1 MAAYEALAG
10 AYDGLM
16 ADAQYEKRGRYV
28 EKLLKKAAISVE
40 TVVDLGCGTGTIA
53 CQLAQR
59 GYQVIAMDPSE
70 EMLTQAMDKAMALD
84 TPPQFLQQSMEKLRL
99 PFLVDGVI
107 STVDAMNYVTAP
119 KSLQETFRRIY
130 KHLNPGGRLV
140 FDVNTPEKFQ
150 AMDGQMYVDE
160 TEEAYC
166 VWRTFYSEKR
176 KICTYLVDMFTQLPD
191 GSYERTWEEH
201 KERAYEQDQL
211 LEMLSNAGFTTVS
224 VFGDLTTQ
232 APAPKEARIIF
243 VCDKD
248 K

>member
-16 ADAQYEKRGRYV
+16 ADAQYGKRGRYV
-28 EKLLKKAAISVE
+28 EKLLKKATISVE

-53 CQLAQR
+53 CLLAQK
-59 GYQVIAMDPSE
+59 GYQVIALDPSE
-70 EMLTQAMDKAMALD
+70 EMLTQAMDKAMELD

-119 KSLQETFRRIY
+119 KALQETFYRIF
-130 KHLNPGGRLV
+130 KHLTPGGRLV
-140 FDVNTPEKFQ
+140 FDVNTPDKFQ

-160 TEEAYC
+160 TESAYC
-166 VWRTFYSEKR
+166 VWRTFYSEKQ

-191 GSYERTWEEH
+191 GSYARTWEEH
-201 KERAYEQDQL
+201 KERAYGQDQL
-211 LEMLSNAGFTTVS
+211 LEMLSKAGFTKVS